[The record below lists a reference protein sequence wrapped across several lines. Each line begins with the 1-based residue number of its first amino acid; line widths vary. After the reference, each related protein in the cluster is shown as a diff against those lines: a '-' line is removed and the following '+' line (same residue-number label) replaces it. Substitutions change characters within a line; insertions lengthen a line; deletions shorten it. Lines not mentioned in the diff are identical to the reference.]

1 MNQLS
6 RGGEAVSVFDWLR
19 REGYI
24 HVDFFGM
31 DAMGALAQAALSGL
45 STKGLIEIGKFP
57 DPDERLARAFERPR
71 STLTQ
76 DSSFPPDKRWQGYCM
91 AVLAWAR

>member
-1 MNQLS
+1 M
-6 RGGEAVSVFDWLR
+6 FDWLR

-31 DAMGALAQAALSGL
+31 DPMGALAQAALSGL

-57 DPDERLARAFERPR
+57 DPDERLAHAFERAR
-71 STLTQ
+71 NTLTQ
-76 DSSFPPDKRWQGYCM
+76 DSSIPPDERCGRDIAWQCWPGPDDREQF
-91 AVLAWAR
+91 ATIGE